1 MLSFYRVLC
10 IRWAVSDSSSVAGLM
25 SWSTGQQE
33 GMVGWIGVRAVRQ
46 EIGVDSPRTTDK
58 DEEEEEEEEKIYQ
71 WYM

>member
-1 MLSFYRVLC
+1 MFYVFDGLC
-10 IRWAVSDSSSVAGLM
+10 LVRSSAVAESCGLM

-33 GMVGWIGVRAVRQ
+33 GMVGCFGVRAVRQ

-58 DEEEEEEEEKIYQ
+58 EEEEEEEEIYQ